1 MQILRA
7 LEAKISDV
15 NRAPSSAPV
24 SLSGAPSSDIE
35 ELKKLIA
42 AQQAQIN
49 QLLQPKADDVVLD
62 DAAPPPK
69 PLVRP
74 QARRV

>member
-1 MQILRA
+1 
-7 LEAKISDV
+7 
-15 NRAPSSAPV
+15 V